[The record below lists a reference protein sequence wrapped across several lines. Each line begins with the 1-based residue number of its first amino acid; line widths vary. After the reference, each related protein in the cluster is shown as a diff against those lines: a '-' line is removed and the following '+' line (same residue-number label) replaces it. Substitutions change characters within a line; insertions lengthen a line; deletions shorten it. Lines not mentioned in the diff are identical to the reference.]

1 MQERTRSG
9 AGAALGRGVTLQTHD
24 FECVGKAGK
33 EGGGGKS
40 EAAAAAAD
48 VPVAPKLDLVR
59 MRARAGGEG
68 GSVTDRAINR
78 VFQVI
83 MHIFVKLLCRLQLVN
98 PPGSVL
104 RHHPSRCPVRGRVLP
119 NCTHAR
125 ACCCRALRL

>member
-9 AGAALGRGVTLQTHD
+9 AGAALGRGITLQTHD

-40 EAAAAAAD
+40 EAAAAAAAAAD

-59 MRARAGGEG
+59 MRARAAGEG
-68 GSVTDRAINR
+68 GSVTERTMNR

-83 MHIFVKLLCRLQLVN
+83 MPICVKLLCRLQLFN

-104 RHHPSRCPVRGRVLP
+104 RHHP
-119 NCTHAR
+119 
-125 ACCCRALRL
+125 